1 MTVALD
7 RRGDGIGDV
16 IGAGALRL
24 RAFRA
29 RMIGSRCPRA
39 RRPPVGSD
47 KRAAGS

>member
-24 RAFRA
+24 RGLQ
-29 RMIGSRCPRA
+29 GSYDRQQVP
-39 RRPPVGSD
+39 
-47 KRAAGS
+47 